1 MAPVRAV
8 IFDLDECVIDPRPA
22 WAYTV
27 EQTLLAITGRQ
38 LRVSNELVEEYRR
51 RPWRHAFAIL
61 TSDTGEADRC
71 CALAETMYHRSG
83 LKRLLVHDGIG
94 MALDALRASRVQVG
108 AISRLPHGQAVR
120 QMESTGVDRF
130 VLVLS
135 PTAPGN
141 SWTPSDRV
149 AEVLTYLGRTNQEAA
164 FVAADEEENEDR
176 SELLTIRAGWAT
188 KASSGLHHP
197 SEIADVLRRRD

>member
-8 IFDLDECVIDPRPA
+8 IFDLDECVIDSRPA

-94 MALDALRASRVQVG
+94 MAIKRHD
-108 AISRLPHGQAVR
+108 HGER
-120 QMESTGVDRF
+120 
-130 VLVLS
+130 LVLLRIGDGL
-135 PTAPGN
+135 PDDLLVPKMHAVEH
-141 SWTPSDRV
+141 SDGHADV
-149 AEVLTYLGRTNQEAA
+149 A
-164 FVAADEEENEDR
+164 
-176 SELLTIRAGWAT
+176 RAGR
-188 KASSGLHHP
+188 
-197 SEIADVLRRRD
+197 EIAGCAQNLHAAGGV